1 MPAKHI
7 AHEYFYGP
15 VNINISLN
23 ILTHIS
29 SINFM
34 KFLSLRRTILTA
46 PADEVPE
53 GEYATDDPSTVYLP
67 PMGRP
72 GDTTSPPGPAKGP
85 EDVDEGNPDLI
96 SSVLVFHCK
105 CRRNVDENV
114 LHIVVKQKFQEGLGP
129 Y

>member
-1 MPAKHI
+1 MKSHAAKHI

-15 VNINISLN
+15 DNIYISLN

-29 SINFM
+29 SNLIWTINFM

-53 GEYATDDPSTVYLP
+53 GEYATDDPSTAYLP

-85 EDVDEGNPDLI
+85 EDVDEGNPDLDFVCFSFPLQI
-96 SSVLVFHCK
+96 
-105 CRRNVDENV
+105 
-114 LHIVVKQKFQEGLGP
+114 
-129 Y
+129 